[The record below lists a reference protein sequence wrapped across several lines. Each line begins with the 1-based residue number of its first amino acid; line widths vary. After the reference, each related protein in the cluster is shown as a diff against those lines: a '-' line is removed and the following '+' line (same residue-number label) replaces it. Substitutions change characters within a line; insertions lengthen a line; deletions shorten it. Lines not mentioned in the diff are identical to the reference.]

1 MLELAFT
8 SPAVDRFD
16 GPEYAMVI
24 VAAISA
30 VASMVGVAVA
40 NRSRQHSQVVRAQV
54 ENDHADAKNPNLRVD
69 LDDKFETLEQS
80 VQAAH
85 KGNDRLMTKL
95 THVENEVGTVKDD
108 VSLLR
113 AGYRANR
120 DDIDELMD
128 TAAQESRRRD
138 EEYWGPQPQTRRE
151 RREGNHAR

>member
-30 VASMVGVAVA
+30 IASLVGIGVA

-54 ENDHADAKNPNLRVD
+54 ENDHADSKNPNLRVD

-80 VQAAH
+80 VQAVH

-120 DDIDELMD
+120 DDIDALQD
-128 TAAQESRRRD
+128 TAAQERRQRA
-138 EEYWGPQPQTRRE
+138 EWGPPPQTRRE
-151 RREGNHAR
+151 RREGRDAW